1 MKDSKRSLAQCPA
14 CRGIGIVQVKG
25 IDMVCPE
32 CKREVRVEMGDDKL
46 GKELLCQ
53 ECGKHAVTPELLAK
67 APRLEPK
74 NASDKAVM
82 ESFRKAKPP
91 DEKRGLYGKYSV
103 ERADGRSCHGEK
115 HEDCRYFVLDLVH
128 DKHAIP
134 AILAYAKS
142 CEADYP
148 ALAKDLHLIY
158 ACHECKENH
167 HCEGQTF
174 GCKCECPAPF

>member
-1 MKDSKRSLAQCPA
+1 MKDSKRP
-14 CRGIGIVQVKG
+14 QV
-25 IDMVCPE
+25 IELVCPK
-32 CKREVRVEMGDDKL
+32 CKREVRVRMGDDKL
-46 GKELLCQ
+46 GKELLCM
-53 ECGKHAVTPELLAK
+53 ECGKHAVTPELLK
-67 APRLEPK
+67 NVPRLEPK
-74 NASDKAVM
+74 NDSDKALV
-82 ESFRKAKPP
+82 ESFRNANPP
-91 DEKRGLYGKYSV
+91 DKQLGLYGKYKV
-103 ERADGRSCHGEK
+103 ERTDGRSGPGKK

-134 AILAYAKS
+134 AILAYANS

-158 ACHECKENH
+158 ACHECKTGT